1 MIADHT
7 KVADMPKQLAI
18 AKQVELSNGPSV
30 AQKAKL
36 KMIDGD
42 NANFDARYAKTFGV
56 EAHRGTIK
64 LFQKA
69 AANTK
74 DPDVRRSSGEPCRVF
89 STIWSYERCRSVPW
103 RGLDTRRVRDAG
115 RRPGF

>member
-36 KMIDGD
+36 KMIDVGD
-42 NANFDARYAKTFGV
+42 DAKFDARYAKTFGV

-69 AANTK
+69 AASGCTTYGW
-74 DPDVRRSSGEPCRVF
+74 VTLSSPHVF
-89 STIWSYERCRSVPW
+89 PNHDSS
-103 RGLDTRRVRDAG
+103 
-115 RRPGF
+115 